1 MRAVLLCALVAGA
14 ARAASPGALGD
25 PMFYLHDDTYQLA
38 PRRLSQWETGQL
50 AQRGNAWI
58 DLGSVEGGG
67 YDAIER
73 GVLNLDL
80 ASRLSFHAELRNDL
94 DPGGRVTRA
103 VADLL
108 VNAAPGLWLGASG
121 VPAARK
127 QDYGVGGSVLFAS
140 ASRRR
145 YLLARVVAD
154 QFLYNRTNLDGGT
167 RASPVLHAQ
176 IQGRWEEGAW
186 SLAGSLDAATES
198 ETSFPAAPLVTFEAD
213 SRRELSLHGRYAGS
227 ALELDARI
235 ELLRTRAA
243 RTELGVSSALR
254 QTVATLRLDAL
265 LAPVGGTRWRPRFGL
280 RGLAGEA
287 VGDDAGASFRL
298 TRREP
303 GARIAAQREDGA
315 ALWELGYALAVPVL
329 RQTGGGTAFDIAPY
343 QDKLYGSCD
352 FTFGLISLRALLS
365 WEVRNARFGGANVNA
380 LLQF

>member
-1 MRAVLLCALVAGA
+1 MRALLLCALAAGA
-14 ARAASPGALGD
+14 ARAASPGALAD
-25 PMFYLHDDTYQLA
+25 PMFYLHDDTYQLT
-38 PRRLSQWETGQL
+38 PRRLAQWEAGQL
-50 AQRGNAWI
+50 AQTGNAWV

-67 YDAIER
+67 YDAVER
-73 GVLNLDL
+73 GVLNLEL
-80 ASRLSFHAELRNDL
+80 ASRFSLHAELRNDL
-94 DPGGRVTRA
+94 DAGGRVTRA

-108 VNAAPGLWLGASG
+108 VNVAPGLWLGASG

-127 QDYGVGGSVLFAS
+127 QDYGVGGSVLFAN

-145 YLLARVVAD
+145 YLLARLVAD
-154 QFLYNRTNLDGGT
+154 QFLYNRTNVDGGT

-176 IQGRWEEGAW
+176 VQGRWEEGPW
-186 SLAGSLDAATES
+186 SLAGWLDAATES
-198 ETSFPAAPLVTFEAD
+198 ETSFPDATLVTFQAD

-235 ELLRTRAA
+235 DVLRTRVA

-265 LAPVGGTRWRPRFGL
+265 LAPVAGTRWRPRLGL
-280 RGLAGEA
+280 RGLTGEA
-287 VGDDAGASFRL
+287 VGDEAGVPLRL

-303 GARIAAQREDGA
+303 GARIAAQREDGV

-329 RQTGGGTAFDIAPY
+329 RQTGGGPAFDAAPY

-352 FTFGLISLRALLS
+352 LTFGLISLRALLS
-365 WEVRNARFGGANVNA
+365 WEVRNSRFGGANVNA